1 MRIVIDRISDG
12 IAYLDVDT
20 QIIELPAAAL
30 PNDAKEG
37 DWLGFIVLDNSE
49 IIKEGQDRL
58 ARLQAMSNLS
68 GDLDI

>member
-20 QIIELPAAAL
+20 QIIAFPAAAL

-37 DWLGFIVLDNSE
+37 DLPGFIVLDNSE

>member
-20 QIIELPAAAL
+20 QIIEFPAAAL

-37 DWLGFIVLDNSE
+37 DLLGFIVLDNSE
-49 IIKEGQDRL
+49 IIKEGQNRL
-58 ARLQAMSNLS
+58 VRLQAMSNLS

>member
-1 MRIVIDRISDG
+1 MRIVVDRVADG
-12 IAYLDVDT
+12 IAYLYVDT
-20 QIIELPAAAL
+20 QIIEFPAAAL

-37 DWLGFIVLDNSE
+37 DLLGFIVLDNSE

>member
-1 MRIVIDRISDG
+1 MRILIDRTSDG
-12 IAYLDVDT
+12 IAHLDVDT

-37 DWLGFIVLDNSE
+37 DLLGFIVLDNSE

>member
-37 DWLGFIVLDNSE
+37 DLLGFIVLDNSE

>member
-20 QIIELPAAAL
+20 QIIEFPSAAL
-30 PNDAKEG
+30 PNDAKDG
-37 DWLGFIVLDNSE
+37 DLLGFIVLDNSE